1 MLWAS
6 FMGENKKIPN
16 RYKTE
21 KGAIMNEGTR
31 NQLDVKLMNMLNH
44 LDQARAKQKK
54 PIPQPGTGN
63 IIRRRKG
70 EKDKRFT
77 VCIEPRLCA
86 SAEGSNPKNDRLYY
100 QMKSLDLNIPKRM
113 PDLR

>member
-6 FMGENKKIPN
+6 FMGKNQKISN
-16 RYKTE
+16 TYKTE

-31 NQLDVKLMNMLNH
+31 DQLEIKLKKMLNR
-44 LDQARAKQKK
+44 LDKAEAKQKQ

-70 EKDKRFT
+70 EKDKRFS
-77 VCIEPRLCA
+77 V
-86 SAEGSNPKNDRLYY
+86 
-100 QMKSLDLNIPKRM
+100 
-113 PDLR
+113 